1 MIHAMV
7 ARRPRST
14 SHHACCSRSVC
25 MHFASPS
32 PSVSPSMAYHGIH
45 QLPATHARTPR
56 HGRATYNMRS
66 SSIVHR
72 RLLSDAVDSKVAR
85 FTVQAV
91 DTRGPFDAMATQST
105 TRHHHRQAAVRHPNT
120 PCNAGSQRTIR
131 WDGLWR
137 RWSCRPRSTPRL
149 SKTGPRCAACRTQLG
164 CRGCPSAPGRR

>member
-91 DTRGPFDAMATQST
+91 DTRGPFDAMTTQST
-105 TRHHHRQAAVRHPNT
+105 TTARQQLDTRTHHATRAVK
-120 PCNAGSQRTIR
+120 RTIR

-149 SKTGPRCAACRTQLG
+149 SKTAPRCAACRTQLG
-164 CRGCPSAPGRR
+164 CRGCPLAPGRR